1 VFLKDNQFLLHY
13 YAYSIFILSNVL
25 YKHNTLCKKISLKI
39 PKGSSEAVNLRRTDN
54 AMVK

>member
-1 VFLKDNQFLLHY
+1 LKDNQFLLHY

-25 YKHNTLCKKISLKI
+25 YKHNTLCKIISLKI

-54 AMVK
+54 ALAK